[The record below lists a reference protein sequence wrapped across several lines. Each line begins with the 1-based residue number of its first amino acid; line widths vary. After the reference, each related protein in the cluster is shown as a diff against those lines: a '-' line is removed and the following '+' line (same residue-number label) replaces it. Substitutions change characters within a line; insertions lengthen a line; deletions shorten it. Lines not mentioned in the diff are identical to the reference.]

1 MINSADLSSPFIKDG
16 SSSSERLTEKEQTKI
31 LTGFIERISDQKD
44 MPPEYQ
50 KLANEHFWDLI

>member
-1 MINSADLSSPFIKDG
+1 MINSADLNNSFVKDG
-16 SSSSERLTEKEQTKI
+16 SSYSGKLTKKKQAEI
-31 LTGFIERISDQKD
+31 LSGFIEKISDQKD